1 MARGGSGITSTVG
14 IARTTVWTIAALAA
28 AAAASAA
35 VYLSPGEPWPV
46 DERRAVEVGGQTSRI
61 GEIGPGEVK
70 LGEPRRFVVASIG
83 TETVGAVRGDF
94 ERPTARA
101 VAPIVQ
107 APESEPEPAL
117 AEQPIITAAAPPADT
132 LPTDTAPT
140 NAASSA
146 PRADAPHAVESAPAA
161 EDDETGSVTPTLE
174 GRGKPSKRGL
184 VILHIGDS
192 HTSADFLTG
201 ELRRRLQARYGRGAP
216 GYITAGHPHIG
227 VRTSSLKVTASS
239 GWTYKSLQKPD
250 AATSE
255 FWLSGYNAIASAPG
269 ETMSFSAEK
278 PQQFDTIEIEVVR
291 QPHGGTIDVKLDGVV
306 ETSYDLS
313 SSKVEPV
320 VIRLMPA
327 RAATEKV
334 REISITTKGHGP
346 VMLSSIAIYN
356 RQAGLTYNS
365 VGYPGAQAS
374 LVNKFSTKLLAN
386 DLIRINP
393 QIVVLSFGT
402 NEASNE
408 SLDIAQYKAGYER
421 IVEKIKTALPQAQI
435 VVISPPDFSEQGKKK
450 DGKASGR
457 EASASGS
464 DCAWH
469 TPAKLAQIREAQRE
483 VAQRQGLVYWN
494 WASIM
499 PSECGAHRWY
509 TASPPLMAKD
519 HVHFTVEGYK
529 KSAEQFLNTLIPV
542 IEKVRVS
549 ANVVPNN

>member
-1 MARGGSGITSTVG
+1 VG
-14 IARTTVWTIAALAA
+14 IGRTTVWTIAALAA
-28 AAAASAA
+28 AAATSAA
-35 VYLSPGEPWPV
+35 VYLSHGGPQAA
-46 DERRAVEVGGQTSRI
+46 DEWRTAGYAGGQSSRI
-61 GEIGPGEVK
+61 GDVRPGDIR
-70 LGEPRRFVVASIG
+70 LGEPRRFRVAAIG

-101 VAPIVQ
+101 VAPVDV
-107 APESEPEPAL
+107 PEPEPA
-117 AEQPIITAAAPPADT
+117 AVEEQVEEPIVTAAAPPS
-132 LPTDTAPT
+132 
-140 NAASSA
+140 NAV
-146 PRADAPHAVESAPAA
+146 PDPQRADAPPAPDSVPAA
-161 EDDETGSVTPTLE
+161 EVDETGTVTPTLE

-201 ELRRRLQARYGRGAP
+201 ELRKRLQARYGRGAP

-255 FWLSGYNAIASAPG
+255 FWLSGYNAIASAPN
-269 ETMSFSAEK
+269 ETMSFSSEK

-313 SSKVEPV
+313 SARVEPV

-346 VMLSSIAIYN
+346 VMLASIAIYN

-374 LVNKFSTKLLAN
+374 LVNKFNTKLLAN

-408 SLDIAQYKAGYER
+408 SLDIANYKAGYER
-421 IVEKIKTALPQAQI
+421 IVEKIKAVLPSAQI
-435 VVISPPDFSEQGKKK
+435 VVISPPDFSEQGSSGKKK
-450 DGKASGR
+450 DGKASGVH
-457 EASASGS
+457 EANAGSS

-483 VAQRQGLVYWN
+483 VAQHQGLVYWN

-499 PSECGAHRWY
+499 PSECGAHRWF